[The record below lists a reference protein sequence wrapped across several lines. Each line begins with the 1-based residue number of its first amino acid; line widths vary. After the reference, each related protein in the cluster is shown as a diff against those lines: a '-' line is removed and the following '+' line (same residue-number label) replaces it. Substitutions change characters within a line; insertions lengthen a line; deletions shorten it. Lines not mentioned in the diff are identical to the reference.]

1 MRPASSNSPAS
12 HAARVWLRKIADER
26 AHVSLARFFRH
37 VFATRAGTRRV
48 FTPETLGEIEAAI
61 KDVESRHSGEIR
73 FVVETALD
81 IDELLGGI
89 TPRERA
95 LEVFSHTRVWD
106 TEANNGV
113 LIYVLLADRDVEIL
127 ADRGIAS
134 RVPPEEWETI
144 CHEIESHYRS
154 GRFAQGS
161 VAGIRSVGRLLARH
175 FPGQNGD
182 ANELPDQPVLL

>member
-1 MRPASSNSPAS
+1 MN
-12 HAARVWLRKIADER
+12 LR
-26 AHVSLARFFRH
+26 RFCRH
-37 VFATRAGTRRV
+37 VFATRAGMRKC
-48 FTPETLGEIEAAI
+48 FTPQALAEIEGAI
-61 KDVESRHSGEIR
+61 RDVESRHSGEIR

-81 IDELLGGI
+81 INELLSGL
-89 TPRERA
+89 TPRARA

-127 ADRGIAS
+127 ADRGIAA
-134 RVPPEEWETI
+134 RVPPQEWEAI
-144 CHEIESHYRS
+144 CREIEAHYRA

-161 VAGIRSVGRLLARH
+161 VAGIHSVGKLLARH
-175 FPGQNGD
+175 FPGNRGD

>member
-1 MRPASSNSPAS
+1 
-12 HAARVWLRKIADER
+12 
-26 AHVSLARFFRH
+26 
-37 VFATRAGTRRV
+37 VFATRARTRRT
-48 FTPETLGEIEAAI
+48 FTPQALTEIERAI
-61 KDVESRHSGEIR
+61 QEVEAGHSGEIR

-81 IDELLGGI
+81 IDELLADVA
-89 TPRERA
+89 PRARA

-134 RVPPEEWETI
+134 RVPPQEWETI
-144 CHEIESHYRS
+144 CREIEAHYRA

-161 VAGIRSVGRLLARH
+161 VAVVRSVGQLLARH
-175 FPGQNGD
+175 FPHDRGD
-182 ANELPDQPVLL
+182 ANELPDQPVRL

>member
-1 MRPASSNSPAS
+1 MSLN
-12 HAARVWLRKIADER
+12 
-26 AHVSLARFFRH
+26 LARLCKH
-37 VFATRAGTRRV
+37 LFATRAAARRR
-48 FTPETLGEIEAAI
+48 FTPAVLAEIEAVT
-61 KDVESRHSGEIR
+61 KEVELKHAGEIR

-81 IDELLGGI
+81 IQELLAGI
-89 TPRERA
+89 TPRARA
-95 LEVFSHTRVWD
+95 IEVFSHARVWD

-144 CHEIESHYRS
+144 CREIEAHYRE

-175 FPGQNGD
+175 FPGQGGD
-182 ANELPDQPVLL
+182 ANELSDQPVLL